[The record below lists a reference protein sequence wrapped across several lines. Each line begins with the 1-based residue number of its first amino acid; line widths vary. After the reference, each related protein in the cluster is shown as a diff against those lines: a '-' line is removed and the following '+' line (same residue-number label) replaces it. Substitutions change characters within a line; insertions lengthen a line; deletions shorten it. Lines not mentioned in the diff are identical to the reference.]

1 MKKNVLM
8 TMSLVLSFMT
18 SYAQSQ
24 NLAQEEEDSTINVVA
39 YFCKNDTMDYRV
51 HELEQKIQGNDTTL
65 LRYVSEDFRLIVR
78 DSTSSGYKIEYYS
91 LGNRELEG
99 EQIDFFNK
107 TVLEKM
113 GELSDKVHV
122 IFTIDELGN
131 LQHIENWREIK
142 NIMREGF
149 KLFCDSLYANTPMLD
164 SVMPRIRLEMSLS
177 QHYSTEESIMKNF
190 DELQLLFGIHGKAFT
205 IGKHETKD
213 DSGYPSVTNTV
224 ASYGSFD
231 EEDEI
236 EGDYYVGGQTT
247 LTIPAEDVATLVGG
261 QLSGILSDD
270 ALKQMQEAN
279 HDSKFEDVNLTILE
293 AFFYFYNGWPCD
305 MSKRTIVTTNGY
317 ERITTK
323 HVGWLSRRWQIYNIT
338 ESDQG
343 KAL

>member
-1 MKKNVLM
+1 MKKIVFM
-8 TMSLVLSFMT
+8 TMILMLSYMT
-18 SYAQSQ
+18 SYAQVQ
-24 NLAQEEEDSTINVVA
+24 HLAQMEEDSIINVVA

-65 LRYVSEDFRLIVR
+65 LRYISEDFRLIVR
-78 DSTSSGYKIEYYS
+78 DSTSSGYKMEYYS

-142 NIMREGF
+142 NIMRDEF
-149 KLFCDSLYANTPMLD
+149 KLLCDSLYANTPMLD
-164 SVMPRIRLEMSLS
+164 SVIPRYRFEMSLN
-177 QHYSTEESIMKNF
+177 QQYSTEESIMNNF

-205 IGKHETKD
+205 IGKHKTKD
-213 DSGYPSVTNTV
+213 DSGYPSITNTI

-231 EEDEI
+231 EEDAI

-270 ALKQMQEAN
+270 ALKQMREAN
-279 HDSKFEDVNLTILE
+279 HNSKFEDVNLDILE
-293 AFFYFYNGWPCD
+293 AFFFFYNGWPCD
-305 MSKRTIVTTNGY
+305 MNKRTIVTTNGF

-323 HVGWLSRRWQIYNIT
+323 HVGWLSRRWQIYDT
-338 ESDQG
+338 KSDQG
-343 KAL
+343 MAM